1 MGLVQ
6 VNNVEV
12 KDLFECRAVVR
23 GQLANIF
30 FKCFY
35 AKLYFWIKFV

>member
-12 KDLFECRAVVR
+12 KDLIECGAVVR

-30 FKCFY
+30 FNVFM
-35 AKLYFWIKFV
+35 